1 MLITHKYDYKA
12 IARIQTNEGRKYVGD
27 DKVPVPSVTTIL
39 DATADKTHLIAWRKR
54 VGDEAANQISKE
66 SAGLGT
72 IVHNRVEKYILG
84 EEWDKFGSNQVQ
96 QIAQVIVHNI
106 ITQGLSKVSEVWGSE
121 IGLLSPGLYAGTADG
136 IGLYE
141 GVPSVFD
148 YKTAKKI
155 KRKDWITDYFV
166 QCSAYALAHNET
178 YGTDIQQI
186 VIMMGDRE
194 GDYKNFIVSGDEFLH
209 YRDIWLQ
216 RLEQYYMS

>member
-1 MLITHKYDYKA
+1 MLITHKYDYKS
-12 IARIQTNEGRKYVGD
+12 ISRIQTTEGRKYVGD
-27 DKVPVPSVTTIL
+27 DQQPVPSVTTIL
-39 DATADKTHLIAWRKR
+39 DATADKTHLIAWRNR
-54 VGDEAANQISKE
+54 VGEEAANQISRE

-72 IVHNRVEKYILG
+72 IVHNRIEKYILG
-84 EEWDKFGSNQVQ
+84 EDWDTFGSNQVQ
-96 QIAQVIVHNI
+96 QIARVIVHNI
-106 ITQGLSKVSEVWGSE
+106 INQGLSRVTEVWGSE

-141 GVPSVFD
+141 GIPSVFD

-178 YGTDIQQI
+178 FGTDIQQI

-194 GDYKNFIVSGDEFLH
+194 GDYKNFIVHGDEFNY

-216 RLEQYYMS
+216 RLEQYYS